1 MGRLAGLKYGH
12 FKSLD
17 FKTIIIKPEM
27 FYWSFASLVHFWPTP
42 IFNPG
47 YAYDDMTLCALAYAL
62 QMASAKC
69 SRSCPEL

>member
-27 FYWSFASLVHFWPTP
+27 FYWSFASPVHFWPPPT
-42 IFNPG
+42 FNPG
-47 YAYDDMTLCALAYAL
+47 YAYDNNGMIALIIVG
-62 QMASAKC
+62 SVC
-69 SRSCPEL
+69 ETEIIS